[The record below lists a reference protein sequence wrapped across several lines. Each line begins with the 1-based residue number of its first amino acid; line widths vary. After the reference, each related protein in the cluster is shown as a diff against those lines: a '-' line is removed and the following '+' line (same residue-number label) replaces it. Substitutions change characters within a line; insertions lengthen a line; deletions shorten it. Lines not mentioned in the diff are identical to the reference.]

1 MAHRAAKVSDHWL
14 RSPVVNINASCQTC
28 HNYSEEEL
36 QARISTIQ
44 DRTASM
50 LRDSEEA
57 LLAAIDTIVAART
70 AGATDEELAEALQLH
85 RSAQMRWDFVSSEN
99 STGFHSPQESARVLG
114 DSMNLA
120 RQAELAAYKV
130 LTEKQG
136 QAAEPVQLVSSR

>member
-1 MAHRAAKVSDHWL
+1 LAAQPGGQHQRGV
-14 RSPVVNINASCQTC
+14 PAC

-36 QARISTIQ
+36 QTRISTIQ

-57 LLAAIDTIVAART
+57 LLAAIDTIVAARA
-70 AGATDEELAEALQLH
+70 AGATDEELTEALQLH

-136 QAAEPVQLVSSR
+136 QAAAPAQLASTR